1 MSKEPM
7 FTEEETMSIV
17 RGLMIGVKVLDDML
31 NSELDL
37 EAKEL
42 MEKDMKILDSV
53 LSKVLPDYKN
63 IIEVNV

>member
-1 MSKEPM
+1 MSNEPM

>member
-63 IIEVNV
+63 IIEINV